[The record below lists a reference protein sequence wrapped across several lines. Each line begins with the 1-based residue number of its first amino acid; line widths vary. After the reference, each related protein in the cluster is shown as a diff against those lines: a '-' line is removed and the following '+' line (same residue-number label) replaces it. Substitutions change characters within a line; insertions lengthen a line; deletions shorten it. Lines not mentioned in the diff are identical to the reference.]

1 MADVLA
7 STVRVVPAQEAE
19 IPKRRK
25 VRLYDTWAESLGI
38 PIYRSFAIEDA
49 NDVPLGW
56 WEERQCNAAI
66 VQLVGQEYQSE
77 AQIIE
82 IPPGQTLAPY
92 RMALDELVFVLEG
105 RGLASVWAE
114 DREKMSF
121 EWAENSLFMLP
132 GNYFSQMSNAQG
144 DRPARLLLFN
154 NLPIAM
160 TVAGNADLF
169 FKNTYVNTDLLYGAG
184 DGSFYAQ
191 ATEAPDLKS
200 NSYSYVW
207 RGNFFPDLSMWDQLG
222 DQTYRGG
229 GQRVTLRF
237 SSSANWGHL
246 ATFPQGTYKKAHRH
260 GPGVVVVILEG
271 EGYSLLWPAKG
282 ADILMARWKKGSL
295 IVPPD
300 QWYHQHFNVGSTPA
314 RYIGLHGPVEGLP
327 GGEEY
332 TPARNQIEYPDEIP
346 EIRRLFEEEVASR
359 GSHSLM
365 PEQAYQD
372 RNYEF
377 TFPT

>member
-1 MADVLA
+1 MADVLSSA
-7 STVRVVPAQEAE
+7 VKVVPAQEAE
-19 IPKRRK
+19 IPKRDK
-25 VRLYDTWAESLGI
+25 VRVYDTWAESLGI

-49 NDVPLGW
+49 SDVTLGW
-56 WEERQCNAAI
+56 WEERECNAAI
-66 VQLVGQEYQSE
+66 VQLVGQEYESE
-77 AQIIE
+77 AQILE

-114 DREKMSF
+114 GREKISF

-132 GNYFSQMSNAQG
+132 GNHFSQMSNAQG

-169 FKNTYVNTDLLYGAG
+169 FKNTYANTDLLYGKQAA
-184 DGSFYAQ
+184 SFYAKAVRSHDHESGISRFGWQ
-191 ATEAPDLKS
+191 
-200 NSYSYVW
+200 
-207 RGNFFPDLSMWDQLG
+207 GNFFPDLKMWDQMEN
-222 DQTYRGG
+222 QAYRGG
-229 GQRVTLRF
+229 GQRVTLFF
-237 SSSANWGHL
+237 STSANWGHVS
-246 ATFPQGTYKKAHRH
+246 TFPPGTYKKAHRH
-260 GPGVVVVILEG
+260 GPGVIIVILEG
-271 EGYSLLWPAKG
+271 EGYSLLWPEKG
-282 ADILMARWKKGSL
+282 ADMVMTRWKKGSL

-300 QWYHQHFNVGSTPA
+300 QWYHQHFNTGSTPA
-314 RYIGLHGPVEGLP
+314 RYVGLHGPVDGLP

-332 TPARNQIEYPDEIP
+332 TPTRNQIEYPDEIP

-365 PEQAYQD
+365 PDEAYRD
-372 RNYEF
+372 RRYEF
-377 TFPT
+377 SRA

>member
-1 MADVLA
+1 MADVLS
-7 STVRVVPAQEAE
+7 STVSIVAAQQAE
-19 IPKRRK
+19 IPERKK
-25 VRLYDTWAESLGI
+25 VRIYDTWAESLGI

-49 NDVPLGW
+49 NDVTLGW

-66 VQLVGQEYQSE
+66 IQLVGQEYESE

-82 IPPGQTLAPY
+82 VPPGQTLPPY

-114 DREKMSF
+114 GREKMSF

-132 GNYFSQMSNAQG
+132 GNYFAQMSNAQG

-169 FKNTYVNTDLLYGAG
+169 FKTTYANTDLLYGAG

-191 ATEAPDLKS
+191 AVEAPELKS

-207 RGNFFPDLSMWDQLG
+207 RGNFFPDLSIWDQLG
-222 DQTYRGG
+222 AQTYRGG
-229 GQRVTLRF
+229 GPRVTLRF
-237 SSSANWGHL
+237 SRPANWGHL

-260 GPGVVVVILEG
+260 GPGVVVLILAG
-271 EGYSLLWPAKG
+271 EGYSLLWPEKG
-282 ADILMARWKKGSL
+282 ADIVMARWKKGSI

-300 QWYHQHFNVGSTPA
+300 QWYHQHFNTGSTPA

-346 EIRRLFEEEVASR
+346 EIRRLFEQELESR
-359 GSHSLM
+359 GSRSLI
-365 PEQAYQD
+365 PEEAYQD
-372 RNYEF
+372 RSF
-377 TFPT
+377 VFMFPT

>member
-1 MADVLA
+1 MADALA
-7 STVRVVPAQEAE
+7 STVKIVPAQQAE
-19 IPKRRK
+19 IPKRKK
-25 VRLYDTWAESLGI
+25 VRIYDRWAEALGI

-49 NDVPLGW
+49 TDVPLGW

-77 AQIIE
+77 AQILE
-82 IPPGQTLAPY
+82 IPPGKTMAPY
-92 RMALDELVFVLEG
+92 RKAIDEMVFVLEG
-105 RGLASVWAE
+105 RGLASVWAGE
-114 DREKMSF
+114 REKKSF

-132 GNYFSQMSNAQG
+132 ANYSSQMSNAQG

-154 NLPIAM
+154 NLPLAM
-160 TVAGNADLF
+160 TVAGSAEPF
-169 FKNTYVNTDLLYGAG
+169 FQNTYANTDILYGERE
-184 DGSFYAQ
+184 DSFYAH
-191 ATEAPDLKS
+191 AVESPDLKS
-200 NSYSYVW
+200 NAYSYVW
-207 RGNFFPDLSMWDQLG
+207 QGNFFPDLKVWDQLG

-237 SSSANWGHL
+237 SGLANWGHV

-260 GPGVVVVILEG
+260 GAGVVVLILQG
-271 EGYSLLWPAKG
+271 EGYSLLWPEKG
-282 ADILMARWKKGSL
+282 ADMVMARWKPGSMF
-295 IVPPD
+295 VPPD
-300 QWYHQHFNVGSTPA
+300 EWYHQHFNVGSTPA

-332 TPARNQIEYPDEIP
+332 TPTRNQIEYPDEDP
-346 EIRRLFEEEVASR
+346 LIRRLFEEEVESR

-365 PEQAYQD
+365 PAEAFED